1 MLRASQLL
9 QPGAS
14 KLDAPQLTVKS
25 ACLHFGCT
33 CRMAVVRPIQGHRPE
48 RATSQRLHLHD
59 VGTIRIGNGWRMNER
74 TKHPGDGLKDQ
85 LALLRRRLLQRGRSS
100 RKDIDDLIQEG
111 FVRLCRYQQQQKA
124 PVRDPVAFLVDVVEK
139 VHIDRL
145 RHAALT
151 QRIFSDQPFEEVD
164 CVDAGSS
171 PEQDAEAHELI
182 ERIERTLATANPRTR
197 EAFLL
202 HRFGGMSYAEIAE
215 RFGISTQAVT
225 NHIAKAL
232 LLIDNE
238 LLRE

>member
-1 MLRASQLL
+1 
-9 QPGAS
+9 
-14 KLDAPQLTVKS
+14 
-25 ACLHFGCT
+25 
-33 CRMAVVRPIQGHRPE
+33 VRPIQGRRTG
-48 RATSQRLHLHD
+48 RATAHRLHLYG
-59 VGTIRIGNGWRMNER
+59 VAIIKLGSGRPMNER
-74 TKHPGDGLKDQ
+74 TKHLRDGIKDQ
-85 LALLRRRLLQRGRSS
+85 LAFLRRRLLQRGRSN

-111 FVRLCRYQQQQKA
+111 FLRLCRYQQEQKA

-139 VHIDRL
+139 VHIERL
-145 RHAALT
+145 RRATLT

-164 CVDAGSS
+164 CVDTGSS

-182 ERIERTLATANPRTR
+182 ERIERTLATVNPRTR

-202 HRFGGMSYAEIAE
+202 HRFGGMSYAKIAA
-215 RFGISTQAVT
+215 RLGISTQAVT

>member
-1 MLRASQLL
+1 MQ
-9 QPGAS
+9 
-14 KLDAPQLTVKS
+14 
-25 ACLHFGCT
+25 
-33 CRMAVVRPIQGHRPE
+33 PIQGHRAE
-48 RATSQRLHLHD
+48 RATAQRLHLYD
-59 VGTIRIGNGWRMNER
+59 VATIRIGNGRRMNER
-74 TKHPGDGLKDQ
+74 TKNLRDGLKDQ

-100 RKDIDDLIQEG
+100 RADVDDLIQEG
-111 FVRLCRYQQQQKA
+111 FVRLCRYQQEQKA
-124 PVRDPVAFLVDVVEK
+124 PVRDPVAFLLDVVEK
-139 VHIDRL
+139 VRIDRL

-171 PEQDAEAHELI
+171 PEQDVEAHQLI
-182 ERIERTLATANPRTR
+182 ERIERTLAAANPRTR

-202 HRFGGMSYAEIAE
+202 HRFGGMSYAKIAE
-215 RFGISTQAVT
+215 RLGISTQAVT

>member
-1 MLRASQLL
+1 
-9 QPGAS
+9 
-14 KLDAPQLTVKS
+14 
-25 ACLHFGCT
+25 
-33 CRMAVVRPIQGHRPE
+33 
-48 RATSQRLHLHD
+48 
-59 VGTIRIGNGWRMNER
+59 MNER
-74 TKHPGDGLKDQ
+74 TKHLRDGLKDQ

-100 RKDIDDLIQEG
+100 RKDIDELIQEG
-111 FVRLCRYQQQQKA
+111 FVRLCRYQQEQKA

-164 CVDAGSS
+164 CVDTGSS
-171 PEQDAEAHELI
+171 PEQDAVAHELI
-182 ERIERTLATANPRTR
+182 ERIERTLAAANPRTR

-215 RFGISTQAVT
+215 RLGISTQAVT